1 MKITIIPAIGN
12 SRRIKSK
19 NIKGVIILKF
29 STVDINDKE
38 NCDFTGLF
46 YKDKKSY

>member
-1 MKITIIPAIGN
+1 MKIVIIPAIEN
-12 SRRIKSK
+12 RRGLESK

-38 NCDFTGLF
+38 N
-46 YKDKKSY
+46 